1 MDFWAGALF
10 VFQPAL
16 RTIDGAGLGLRF
28 SPPRVRLPALPT
40 RADLAALAD
49 LELTVDLGNAIGS
62 CTWWRG
68 VATLAALTYGAI
80 TLGGHPVHL
89 PTAMQPAL
97 LPSQISLAA
106 PDAVHPLALGATS
119 GAHVLPTNRV
129 SRLAEA
135 PERPRVEVTA
145 KLRKSDSVSS
155 ALRRAG
161 VGTSEVGTLTDLL
174 SGAVALK
181 SVRPGTSLNVV
192 LGRREN
198 KSVPRPLES
207 LAFRAAFDLKIEVNR
222 TEAGALAVKRI
233 PIAVDNTPL
242 RVSGR
247 VGSSLYKAARAAGV
261 PANLVSEAIKALS
274 HRLDISR
281 DVRGSDRF
289 DIIVAHRRAETG
301 ETETGNLLY
310 AAIDGRKDAAVMRW
324 PLNGK
329 SQFFLSD
336 GSSARKGLMRTP
348 VDGAQLT
355 SGFGFRMHP
364 ILGYSRMHKG
374 VDFGAGMGAPVMSA
388 AGGTVKFAGW
398 HGGHGNYIMVDHGKG
413 LATAYAHLSRINV
426 RVGERVD
433 QGERIG
439 LVGSTGMSTGAHLH
453 YEVWQGGK
461 AIDPRSAKFA
471 AGTQLAGGELG
482 RFKAEMGKL
491 KRVRTGGARVAMAE
505 TKADKRA

>member
-1 MDFWAGALF
+1 M
-10 VFQPAL
+10 FQPAL
-16 RTIDGAGLGLRF
+16 RTLEAAGVAGSGIRF
-28 SPPRVRLPALPT
+28 VPPRLKLPTMPT

-49 LELTVDLGNAIGS
+49 VELTVDLGNAIGS
-62 CTWWRG
+62 RTWWRG
-68 VATLAALTYGAI
+68 LATLAALTYGAI
-80 TLGGHPVHL
+80 TLGFDPVPL
-89 PTAMQPAL
+89 PTAMQPAM
-97 LPSQISLAA
+97 LPSQVALAT
-106 PDAVHPLALGATS
+106 PDMIQPLALGGTS
-119 GAHVLPTNRV
+119 GTAPLPTNRV

-135 PERPRVEVTA
+135 PERPRIEVTA
-145 KLRKSDSVSS
+145 RLRKADSLSS

-161 VGTSEVGTLTDLL
+161 VGAEEVSTLTNLL
-174 SGAVALK
+174 SGAVAMK

-192 LGRREN
+192 LGRRDT

-222 TEAGALAVKRI
+222 DEAGALAVKRI
-233 PIAVDNTPL
+233 PIKVDNTPL

-247 VGSSLYKAARAAGV
+247 VGSSLYRAARAAGI

-281 DVRGSDRF
+281 DVRGADRF

-324 PLNGK
+324 PLVGK
-329 SQFFLSD
+329 SQFYVSD

-348 VDGAQLT
+348 VDGAALT

-364 ILGYSRMHKG
+364 ILGYSRMHRG
-374 VDFGAGMGAPVMSA
+374 VDFAAGAGAPVLAA
-388 AGGTVKFAGW
+388 AGGTVTFAGW
-398 HGGHGNYIMVDHGKG
+398 HGGHGNYVRVDHGKG
-413 LATAYAHLSRINV
+413 LSTAYAHLSRINV
-426 RVGERVD
+426 RSGERVA
-433 QGERIG
+433 QGERVG
-439 LVGSTGMSTGAHLH
+439 LVGSTGMSTGPHLH
-453 YEVWQGGK
+453 YEVWQNGR

-471 AGTQLAGGELG
+471 SGTQLTGSELG

-491 KRVRTGGARVAMAE
+491 KRVRSGGTRVAEASSNKE
-505 TKADKRA
+505 KRA